1 VNAPILQI
9 NDDFYEDADGA
20 ITEDLLGRLQ
30 RGEALPQPGSM
41 IGRQCSAPAGG
52 PTTLTTVTE

>member
-9 NDDFYEDADGA
+9 NDDFYEDVDFR
-20 ITEDLLGRLQ
+20 ITKELLETLQ

-41 IGRQCSAPAGG
+41 TGRQTSAPAGG
-52 PTTLTTVTE
+52 PNTLTSVTE